1 MEEVYTFLAMIVI
14 ELKNVSLDYYIDNED
29 AYNFKNAFLNFYFR
43 VQKPKSKAYRALDN
57 ISLKI
62 SNSEKVGIIGLN
74 GAGKSTLLR
83 VMSNIFE
90 PSKGQVKINAKISP
104 LLDFSS
110 GFDGNLT
117 ALENIKTQLM
127 LLGLTKKQAEDKIP
141 EIIDF
146 SELKDFISQ
155 PIRTYSTGM
164 SMRLAFATVTSI
176 NPEILIADEVIGT
189 GDLQFASKAKSRL
202 EHFLSRD
209 CTMILSSHSMD
220 MIKNF
225 CNRVIWLNKGHVM
238 LDGPVEDVIKEY
250 QKLVS

>member
-1 MEEVYTFLAMIVI
+1 MITI

-29 AYNFKNAFLNFYFR
+29 AYSFKNALLNFYSK
-43 VQKPKSKAYRALDN
+43 VQKPKPKTYRALEN
-57 ISLKI
+57 ISLEI
-62 SNSEKVGIIGLN
+62 SNNEKVGIIGLN

-83 VMSNIFE
+83 VMSRIFE
-90 PSKGQVKINAKISP
+90 PSKGQVKTYGHISA

-117 ALENIKTQLM
+117 GLENMKIQLM

-141 EIIDF
+141 EIVDF
-146 SELKDFISQ
+146 SELKDFINQ

-189 GDLQFASKAKSRL
+189 GDLLFAAKAKNRL
-202 EHFLSRD
+202 EKFLSNN

-225 CNRVIWLNKGHVM
+225 CNRAIWLNKGHIM
-238 LDGPVEDVIKEY
+238 LDGSVDDVIKEY
-250 QKLVS
+250 QKLVN